1 MNLEKLLQLSIN
13 SIFSGAEKME
23 EEKPK
28 NTLQFTEGVIVKV
41 TSKEPMNPKEIKVV
55 KESVLGRSMKWSLSR
70 SLVKY

>member
-1 MNLEKLLQLSIN
+1 
-13 SIFSGAEKME
+13 ME

-55 KESVLGRSMKWSLSR
+55 WEALLQGQ
-70 SLVKY
+70 